1 MNLFMELFFQKN
13 FFPPTSV
20 QNSRGQQIKVV
31 SMLLRK
37 CRKKGD
43 LVIPTPKRQQNAGDA
58 SFEGATVLEPIKG
71 FYKVR

>member
-1 MNLFMELFFQKN
+1 MNLFMELFFQKKI
-13 FFPPTSV
+13 FPPTSV

>member
-1 MNLFMELFFQKN
+1 MNLFMELFFQKI
-13 FFPPTSV
+13 FFSPLLLYK
-20 QNSRGQQIKVV
+20 IHEVV

>member
-1 MNLFMELFFQKN
+1 
-13 FFPPTSV
+13 
-20 QNSRGQQIKVV
+20 
-31 SMLLRK
+31 MLLRK

>member
-1 MNLFMELFFQKN
+1 MNLFMELFFQKKN
-13 FFPPTSV
+13 FPPTSV